1 MSSLRV
7 IVLEAEGEGVSALL
21 EQLPALLGVRSA
33 PSPTLS
39 PTPAEPVGSIGGSMA
54 FWGETPVCVPVSPAT
69 PFVGVGDSLE
79 ADMIPAQVK
88 RVVDDCSYHE
98 DVFAPVE
105 PEEEA
110 PAPAKA
116 LGELILQVNEEAH
129 AVSEPKS
136 KPVKATESLTPGKF
150 SGRILSAFR
159 IGTHTP
165 DARLSRSVKT
175 GIDAVVAYWGFEP
188 PKCEDWTNRDG
199 LVWINSARAEKGL
212 PPHSIPIPPMKTAP
226 SPDPKEPREK
236 NMNHRKRAALEAQV
250 KQLAMTGFKNGSR
263 YYEVLV
269 PIKEAQLALGDDGLD
284 GRSVE
289 LLVTYVQEEYL
300 NSL

>member
-88 RVVDDCSYHE
+88 RVVDDCSYYE

-105 PEEEA
+105 PQPSAPVEIGTEEEV
-110 PAPAKA
+110 PVPAK
-116 LGELILQVNEEAH
+116 
-129 AVSEPKS
+129 
-136 KPVKATESLTPGKF
+136 
-150 SGRILSAFR
+150 
-159 IGTHTP
+159 
-165 DARLSRSVKT
+165 
-175 GIDAVVAYWGFEP
+175 
-188 PKCEDWTNRDG
+188 
-199 LVWINSARAEKGL
+199 
-212 PPHSIPIPPMKTAP
+212 
-226 SPDPKEPREK
+226 
-236 NMNHRKRAALEAQV
+236 
-250 KQLAMTGFKNGSR
+250 
-263 YYEVLV
+263 
-269 PIKEAQLALGDDGLD
+269 ALGDDGLD